1 MATYEKKDNKLD
13 VTESQS
19 QQFTLEQIDELIANT
34 TADKARHD
42 AGSATAEAALEEL
55 QALKEKAIEL
65 GVEPAP
71 EPVEEEPEVVEKL

>member
-1 MATYEKKDNKLD
+1 MATYEKKDNKLE

-42 AGSATAEAALEEL
+42 AGSVAAEAALEEL

-65 GVEPAP
+65 GVEEA
-71 EPVEEEPEVVEKL
+71 EAEAEAAEL